1 MEELELSSKVVIES
15 IDQSKKDA
23 DRDGDAEHRCKGAD
37 TGLVLDKRGCN
48 MKPSTGR
55 NDGGNDC
62 HLRVTPN
69 ESAIAV
75 RVEYRCRRQEVVDP
89 PHAEGEPGAGNADQC
104 RIHGP
109 ALFLNHSRECCNR
122 PDDSLAQH
130 NDGEET
136 EAWRRCLWTH
146 VC

>member
-1 MEELELSSKVVIES
+1 M
-15 IDQSKKDA
+15 
-23 DRDGDAEHRCKGAD
+23 
-37 TGLVLDKRGCN
+37 GCN

-109 ALFLNHSRECCNR
+109 ALFLNHSGECCNP
-122 PDDSLAQH
+122 PDDSLAQC

-136 EAWRRCLWTH
+136 VALGNMVGVPRCAPILALSDEGP
-146 VC
+146 CEFDG